1 MKEKRRKNEQN
12 SVNVIVEPSLA
23 ECSLESVNTVTSYS
37 SRVLM
42 IPCLLEA
49 FLSLTD
55 SSPTLSLDLAF
66 ERLINAASDV
76 VGLQGIKMLKT
87 RAVLNEKLKQT
98 RVFSSVSK
106 KVDKGQ
112 KHRKL
117 VNSKISFFMEYS
129 VNLCDNF
136 TLFSLPL
143 FQAGYG
149 RENVAAWICFYDR
162 KDLFKE
168 FLGRVI
174 RLKQGREL
182 TISEKTNYLLFM
194 INALHAGRERYSTFC
209 TLQKY
214 VDLHSLAIELNI
226 VSASTL
232 ERWLGFIFIEAD
244 KECDIIEAGRERY
257 STFCP
262 LQKYVDSHSLKL
274 LLFLAS

>member
-23 ECSLESVNTVTSYS
+23 ECLLESVNTVTSYS

-55 SSPTLSLDLAF
+55 SSLTLSLDLAF
-66 ERLINAASDV
+66 ERLINAAVSLLRISLFSPTSPSRPKTSETSEWV
-76 VGLQGIKMLKT
+76 MLLLVRSSSKHS
-87 RAVLNEKLKQT
+87 VKLFQLGKANK
-98 RVFSSVSK
+98 SK
-106 KVDKGQ
+106 
-112 KHRKL
+112 
-117 VNSKISFFMEYS
+117 S
-129 VNLCDNF
+129 VNMCDNF

-182 TISEKTNYLLFM
+182 TISEKQT
-194 INALHAGRERYSTFC
+194 T
-209 TLQKY
+209 
-214 VDLHSLAIELNI
+214 
-226 VSASTL
+226 
-232 ERWLGFIFIEAD
+232 
-244 KECDIIEAGRERY
+244 
-257 STFCP
+257 
-262 LQKYVDSHSLKL
+262 
-274 LLFLAS
+274 